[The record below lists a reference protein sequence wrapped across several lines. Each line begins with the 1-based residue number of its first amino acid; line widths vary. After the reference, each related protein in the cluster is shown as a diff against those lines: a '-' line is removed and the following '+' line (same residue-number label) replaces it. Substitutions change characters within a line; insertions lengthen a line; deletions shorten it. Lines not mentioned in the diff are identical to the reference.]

1 MLTHIVL
8 FKFKPAATPDTVATL
23 VDAFRALKAQIP
35 LVASLESGTNNSPE
49 KLDKGLTHGFVL
61 TFTNQHDRD
70 AYLVH
75 PIHQAFV
82 AQVGPHVDDVL
93 VFDFDH

>member
-8 FKFKPAATPDTVATL
+8 FRFKPATTPEVVTAL
-23 VDAFRALKAQIP
+23 VQAFRDLKSQIP
-35 LVASLESGTNNSPE
+35 EVVSLESGTNNSPE

-61 TFTNQHDRD
+61 TFANAHDRD
-70 AYLVH
+70 VYLVH